1 MRHLKKAAAR
11 LPFLW
16 AQRYAFVLPGQKK
29 ARGPGRL
36 RADGKIPSR
45 GQFEGTGSVQVTIK
59 AHRIP
64 GIRNRLQ
71 RPRAKTVFLVF
82 RSSGNFAGSENRV
95 TARNATKRLS
105 SPRPFRSA
113 QQSLLGRRTPDS
125 GCVNALWGKLPGMAV
140 TKCIVL
146 QEVESRWYRY
156 PPCAPLLCKL
166 RPHSPL

>member
-64 GIRNRLQ
+64 DIRYRLQ

-82 RSSGNFAGSENRV
+82 RSSGILRWIGKSGYCKKRYKKGFLHHAPLGLHSILAGAPHPEQRV
-95 TARNATKRLS
+95 C
-105 SPRPFRSA
+105 
-113 QQSLLGRRTPDS
+113 Q
-125 GCVNALWGKLPGMAV
+125 
-140 TKCIVL
+140 CIVG
-146 QEVESRWYRY
+146 ETPRHGSNKMYRF
-156 PPCAPLLCKL
+156 A
-166 RPHSPL
+166 RS

>member
-45 GQFEGTGSVQVTIK
+45 GQFEGTGSVQVDNQGATDIQYPTRGRK
-59 AHRIP
+59 GHA
-64 GIRNRLQ
+64 LQ
-71 RPRAKTVFLVF
+71 RSAWC
-82 RSSGNFAGSENRV
+82 SGPAAICWIGKSGYCF
-95 TARNATKRLS
+95 KRLS
-105 SPRPFRSA
+105 SPRPFKSA
-113 QQSLLGRRTPDS
+113 QPYLLGRHTPDT
-125 GCVNALWGKLPGMAV
+125 GCVNVLWGKLPGMAV

-146 QEVESRWYRY
+146 QEVESQRRRDLACSAYFHAFTSR
-156 PPCAPLLCKL
+156 
-166 RPHSPL
+166 